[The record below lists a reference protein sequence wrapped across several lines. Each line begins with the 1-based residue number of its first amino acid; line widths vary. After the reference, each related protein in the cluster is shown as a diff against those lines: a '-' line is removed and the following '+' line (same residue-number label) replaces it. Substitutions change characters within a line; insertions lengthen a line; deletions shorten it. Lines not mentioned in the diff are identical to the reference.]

1 LKQNCPKL
9 LKLKRGLQKLDKA
22 RLDKLLRSFLEEDI
36 GHGDLSSE
44 PLFEKGETGSAKL
57 VARESFI
64 VAGVEQV
71 AAKVFILQNADIQCH
86 GAISDGTRVAQGDCL
101 LSVTGPVVDL
111 LKAER
116 VALNLLQRLSGIAT
130 LTERFVAKVKLH
142 PVHIT
147 DTRKTTPGLR
157 MLEKYAVLAGGGY
170 NHRFT
175 LSDGVLIKDK
185 HIAAC
190 GSINKA
196 VAILREKVPHTIRI
210 EVETD
215 TLNQVKEC
223 IDSGADIIM
232 LDNMDLETM
241 KQAVRL
247 IDGKALIEASGGV
260 NLDTVAG
267 IAATGVD
274 IISVG
279 ALTHSAPS
287 CDIGMDWKL

>member
-1 LKQNCPKL
+1 MKQNCPKL

-44 PLFEKGETGSAKL
+44 PLFEKGETGSARL

-64 VAGVEQV
+64 VAGTEQV
-71 AAKVFILQNADIQCH
+71 AAKVFILQNADIRCH
-86 GAISDGTRVAQGDCL
+86 GAVSDGTRVAQGDCL

-116 VALNLLQRLSGIAT
+116 VALNLLQHLSGIAT

-142 PVHIT
+142 PIRIT

-157 MLEKYAVLAGGGY
+157 MLEKYAVRTGGGY
-170 NHRFT
+170 NHRFN
-175 LSDGVLIKDK
+175 LSDGVLIKDN

-190 GSINKA
+190 GSITKA

-223 IDSGADIIM
+223 IASGADIIM

-241 KQAVRL
+241 KQAVKL